1 MERLI
6 ELLRSNLGLPELPF
20 IQVVIASGDKKCIDE
35 VRKAQ
40 LGINLPNVVC
50 VDAKGLPLNS
60 DHLHLTSEAQSV
72 ELLKANAKF
81 LSHGSAKTGRG
92 LARLSR
98 SKKELPI
105 EEQGCSIADL
115 YVLCP

>member
-6 ELLRSNLGLPELPF
+6 ELLRSDVGLPELPF
-20 IQVVIASGDKKCIDE
+20 IQVAIASGDKKHIDE

-60 DHLHLTSEAQSV
+60 DHLHLTSEAQV
-72 ELLKANAKF
+72 KLGHMLADAYLKHFVAP
-81 LSHGSAKTGRG
+81 
-92 LARLSR
+92 
-98 SKKELPI
+98 LPTP
-105 EEQGCSIADL
+105 S
-115 YVLCP
+115 